1 MSKLML
7 NKTKHGR
14 RWFTKQIMWW
24 TCGYIEI
31 DSDMPRNYFDPV
43 YDCFY
48 FWMGPTFMGIAFPNL
63 LNDGEIIMASQDFLL
78 DSEADKPLV
87 EQNIL
92 SLKPEF
98 QDAARQAV
106 EDGNYFWVVGFDDNH
121 CETLGKTGMI
131 AVTKR
136 VAEQMD
142 ARLYQPLEDLS

>member
-1 MSKLML
+1 MEQQIH
-7 NKTKHGR
+7 KTESGR
-14 RWFTKQIMWW
+14 RWLVKKIETWS
-24 TCGYIEI
+24 CGYIEI
-31 DSDMPRNYFDPV
+31 DDNMPKDYFNEF
-43 YDCFY
+43 YDQFPFY
-48 FWMGPTFMGIAFPNL
+48 MGATFMGMAFPNL

-98 QDAARQAV
+98 QDAARKAV
-106 EDGNYFWVVGFDDNH
+106 EDGNCFWVVGFDDNH

-131 AVTKR
+131 AVAQK

-142 ARLYQPLEDLS
+142 ERLYQPLEDLR